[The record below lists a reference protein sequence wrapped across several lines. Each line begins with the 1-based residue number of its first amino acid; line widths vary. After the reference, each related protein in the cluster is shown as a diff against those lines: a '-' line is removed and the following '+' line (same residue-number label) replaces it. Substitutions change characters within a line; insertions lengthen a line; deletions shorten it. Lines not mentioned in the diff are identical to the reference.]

1 MLKQPAIVNYFFSDA
16 YTDLA
21 ATIKDTFSKL
31 GEQIRDNAD
40 NIADDWDNLK
50 DHLSDLLDE
59 FWQIF
64 PAIGWTFLLG
74 FHLGQIILSSII
86 TSILCALFSLFH
98 VIIVGIIMAFVYL
111 GFITA
116 LGLDKLYCLFRGIG
130 TTCPAPG
137 CQTHIGLPVYICRCG
152 AKHTQLLP
160 SRYGILNRTCKCGRK
175 LPTTFFSGRDNLVKK
190 VGGTWV
196 CPECG
201 YDFGGRSTQTID
213 ITIPVA
219 GGPSSGKTCFLTQAI
234 REIESQ
240 APKYG
245 LEFEYIENPALGDD
259 YKHNKGLFEHG
270 QLPNKTNDY
279 NLRYYQ
285 FYLSPKG
292 AKVKN
297 IVSICDV
304 AGEAFDASDDAI
316 GHQMGLK
323 NAKAFLITL
332 DPLSV
337 SGFRDEL
344 KDKGFNYSRYMAS
357 EKFSLDD
364 VLLTLIRNLE
374 NLHAISASKKV
385 AADVVVTFT
394 KCDIPALEGVFGAN
408 ALANYQAKHN
418 INSAYEATN
427 RMCEEF
433 LKKYGENNFLNSLK
447 SKFRSVQFFTS
458 SALGHV
464 ENGTKFKPA
473 GVEEPLLWL
482 IDKESGSI
490 NLKEVW
496 GKKI

>member
-1 MLKQPAIVNYFFSDA
+1 MLKQPARVNYFFSDA
-16 YTDLA
+16 YSDLGY
-21 ATIKDTFSKL
+21 TIKDTFSKL
-31 GEQIRDNAD
+31 GEKISDNASK
-40 NIADDWDNLK
+40 IADDWGNII
-50 DHLSDLLDE
+50 DHISDIADE

-64 PAIGWTFLLG
+64 PAIGWMFMFG
-74 FHLGQIILSSII
+74 FHLGQIILSSIF
-86 TSILCALFSLFH
+86 TSLLCIIFSLLQI
-98 VIIVGIIMAFVYL
+98 VIVFVIMVFVYL
-111 GFITA
+111 GFVIA
-116 LGLDKLYCLFRGIG
+116 LLLDKLYCLFKGIG

-137 CQTHIGLPVYICRCG
+137 CQTHIGLPVYVCACG
-152 AKHTQLLP
+152 AKHTKLLP
-160 SRYGILNRTCKCGRK
+160 SRYGILNRRCNCGRK
-175 LPTTFFSGRDNLVKK
+175 LPTTFFSGRAQLMKK
-190 VGGTWV
+190 SGGSWI
-196 CPECG
+196 CPSCG
-201 YDFGGRSTQTID
+201 YALQGNVNTID

-219 GGPSSGKTCFLTQAI
+219 GGPSSGKTCFLTQAL
-234 REIESQ
+234 REIETN

-259 YKHNKGLFEHG
+259 YHLNKGLFENG

-297 IVSICDV
+297 IISICDV

-316 GHQMGLK
+316 GHQVGLK
-323 NAKAFLITL
+323 NAKAFLIAL

-337 SGFRDEL
+337 SGFREEL
-344 KDKGFNYSRYMAS
+344 QEQGFNYSKYMAS
-357 EKFSLDD
+357 EKFTLDD

-374 NLHAISASKKV
+374 NLHAISAAKKV
-385 AADVVVTFT
+385 SADVVVAFT

-408 ALANYQAKHN
+408 ALANYQARHN
-418 INSAYEATN
+418 INSTYEALN
-427 RMCEEF
+427 KMCEEF
-433 LKKYGENNFLNSLK
+433 LIKYGEHNFLNSLK

-464 ENGTKFKPA
+464 ENGTKFKPT

-482 IDKESGSI
+482 IDKESSSI
-490 NLKEVW
+490 NLKGVW